1 MLKHFKRDSAD
12 LKEEER
18 EALRLFDL
26 NVLEQLD
33 QQVRYFCFVINIKYM
48 SILTIMLSVF
58 YRHVSLYASIIL
70 NY

>member
-33 QQVRYFCFVINIKYM
+33 QQVRYFRFVINIC
-48 SILTIMLSVF
+48 
-58 YRHVSLYASIIL
+58 LY
-70 NY
+70 